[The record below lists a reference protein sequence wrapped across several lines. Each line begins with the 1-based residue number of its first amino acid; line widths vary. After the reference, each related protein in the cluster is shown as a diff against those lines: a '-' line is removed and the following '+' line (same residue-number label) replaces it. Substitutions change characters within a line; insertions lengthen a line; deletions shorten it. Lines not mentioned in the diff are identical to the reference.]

1 MCRSFTKKTPMRN
14 PVKAVVRTYY
24 KTKLGVA
31 LFAYAVKIALELKKG
46 K

>member
-1 MCRSFTKKTPMRN
+1 MHN
-14 PVKAVVRTYY
+14 PIKSVVYTYH

>member
-1 MCRSFTKKTPMRN
+1 MRN
-14 PVKAVVRTYY
+14 PIKAVVRTYY